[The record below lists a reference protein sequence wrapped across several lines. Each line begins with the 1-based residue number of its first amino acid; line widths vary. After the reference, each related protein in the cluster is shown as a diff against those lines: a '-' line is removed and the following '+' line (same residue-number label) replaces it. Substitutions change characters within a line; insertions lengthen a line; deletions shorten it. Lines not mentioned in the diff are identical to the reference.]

1 MTLLN
6 LTPDELLTTTRSVR
20 KRLDFSR
27 PVEPELLRECLEIAV
42 QAPTGGNRQ
51 TWHFILV
58 TDHQQ
63 IQALG
68 EIYRKGW
75 AIYTQVQQQTYAR
88 LAQSKR
94 MTPDRIATLAR
105 VADSANYLSEHMHEV
120 PAMLIPCGFGRADID
135 GQPAASQAGW
145 WGSLL
150 PAAWSFMLAA
160 RARGLGT
167 CWTTIHLYY
176 EQEAAEVLGIPYD
189 KVVQAALIPVAHT
202 LGTDFKPGA
211 RVPLDEILHW
221 DRW

>member
-1 MTLLN
+1 MT

-58 TDHQQ
+58 TDRQQ
-63 IQALG
+63 IQAVG

-75 AIYTQVQQQTYAR
+75 AIYLQLQQQTAAN

-94 MTPDRIATLAR
+94 MTPDRLTTLAR
-105 VADSANYLSEHMHEV
+105 VADSANYLAEHMHEV
-120 PAMLIPCGFGRADID
+120 PAMLIPCGFGRAEID
-135 GQPAASQAGW
+135 GQPTAVQAGW

-150 PAAWSFMLAA
+150 PAVWSFMLAA
-160 RARGLGT
+160 RARSLGT
-167 CWTTIHLYY
+167 CWTTVHLFF
-176 EQEAAEVLGIPYD
+176 EQEAAEVLGIPYERIT
-189 KVVQAALIPVAHT
+189 QAALVPIAYT
-202 LGTDFKPGA
+202 FGTEFKPGA
-211 RVPLDEILHW
+211 RVPLDDILHRDKW
-221 DRW
+221 

>member
-1 MTLLN
+1 MPILH
-6 LTPDELLTTTRSVR
+6 LTPDELLTNTRSVR

-51 TWHFILV
+51 NWHFIVV
-58 TDHQQ
+58 TDRQQ

-68 EIYRKGW
+68 KIYQKGW
-75 AIYTQVQQQTYAR
+75 AIYLQQQTSIAS
-88 LAQSKR
+88 AMQNKR

-105 VADSANYLSEHMHEV
+105 VADSANYLAEHMHEV
-120 PAMLIPCGFGRADID
+120 PAMLIPCGYGRADVD
-135 GQPAASQAGW
+135 RQPTNMQAGW

-167 CWTTIHLYY
+167 CWTTVHLYY
-176 EQEAAEVLGIPYD
+176 EQEAAEVLGTPYE
-189 KVVQAALIPVAHT
+189 KVVQAALIPIAYT
-202 LGTDFKPGA
+202 LGTEFKPGA
-211 RVPLDEILHW
+211 RIPLESILHW
-221 DRW
+221 DKW

>member
-27 PVEPELLRECLEIAV
+27 PVELELLRECLEIAV

-58 TDHQQ
+58 TNRQK

-75 AIYTQVQQQTYAR
+75 AIYTQVQQQTYAN

-94 MTPDRIATLAR
+94 MTPDRIATLGR
-105 VADSANYLSEHMHEV
+105 VADSASYLAEHMHEV

-135 GQPAASQAGW
+135 GQPASAQAGW

-176 EQEAAEVLGIPYD
+176 EQEAAEVLGIPYE
-189 KVVQAALIPVAHT
+189 KIVQAAIIPVAYT
-202 LGTDFKPGA
+202 LGSDFKPGA
-211 RVPLDEILHW
+211 RVPLDDILHW
-221 DRW
+221 DKW

>member
-1 MTLLN
+1 MTLLD

-58 TDHQQ
+58 TDRQK

-75 AIYTQVQQQTYAR
+75 AIYTQVQQQTYAN

-94 MTPDRIATLAR
+94 MTPERINTLGR
-105 VADSANYLSEHMHEV
+105 VADSASYLAEHMHEV
-120 PAMLIPCGFGRADID
+120 PAMFIPCGYGRAEID
-135 GQPAASQAGW
+135 GQPSAAQAGW

-176 EQEAAEVLGIPYD
+176 EKEAADVLGIPYE
-189 KVVQAALIPVAHT
+189 KIVQAALIPITHT
-202 LGTDFKPGA
+202 LGT
-211 RVPLDEILHW
+211 E
-221 DRW
+221 

>member
-1 MTLLN
+1 MPILH

-51 TWHFILV
+51 HWHFIVV
-58 TDHQQ
+58 TDRQQ

-68 EIYRKGW
+68 KIYQKGW
-75 AIYTQVQQQTYAR
+75 AIYLQQQTSIA
-88 LAQSKR
+88 AAMQSKR

-105 VADSANYLSEHMHEV
+105 IADSANYLAEHMHEV
-120 PAMLIPCGFGRADID
+120 PAMLIPCGYGRADVD
-135 GQPAASQAGW
+135 RQPTSAQAGW

-176 EQEAAEVLGIPYD
+176 EQEAAEVLGIPYE
-189 KVVQAALIPVAHT
+189 KVVQAALIPIAYT
-202 LGTDFKPGA
+202 LGTEFKPGA
-211 RVPLDEILHW
+211 RIPLESILHW
-221 DRW
+221 DKW

>member
-1 MTLLN
+1 MPLLH

-51 TWHFILV
+51 HWHFIVV
-58 TDHQQ
+58 TDRQQ

-68 EIYRKGW
+68 KIYQKGW
-75 AIYTQVQQQTYAR
+75 AIYLQQQTSIA
-88 LAQSKR
+88 AAMQSKR
-94 MTPDRIATLAR
+94 MTSDRVATLAR
-105 VADSANYLSEHMHEV
+105 VADSANYLAEHMHEV
-120 PAMLIPCGFGRADID
+120 PAMFIPCGYGRTD
-135 GQPAASQAGW
+135 GLSTNEQAGF

-167 CWTTIHLYY
+167 CCTTVHLYY
-176 EQEAAEVLGIPYD
+176 EQEAAEVLGISYE
-189 KVVQAALIPVAHT
+189 KVAHAALI
-202 LGTDFKPGA
+202 
-211 RVPLDEILHW
+211 
-221 DRW
+221 

>member
-6 LTPDELLTTTRSVR
+6 MTPDELLTTTRSVR

-58 TDHQQ
+58 TDRQK

-68 EIYRKGW
+68 EIYSKGW
-75 AIYTQVQQQTYAR
+75 VAYRQLQQQTVAN

-94 MTPDRIATLAR
+94 MTPDRITTLAR
-105 VADSANYLSEHMHEV
+105 VADSANYLAEHMHEV
-120 PAMLIPCGFGRADID
+120 PAMLIPCGYGRAEID
-135 GQPAASQAGW
+135 GQPASVQAGW

-160 RARGLGT
+160 RARSLGT
-167 CWTTIHLYY
+167 CWTSVHLFY
-176 EQEAAEVLGIPYD
+176 EKEAAEVLGIPYE
-189 KVVQAALIPVAHT
+189 KVVQAAMIPIAHT
-202 LGTDFKPGA
+202 LGTEFKPGA
-211 RVPLDEILHW
+211 RVPLDDILHW
-221 DRW
+221 DNW

>member
-51 TWHFILV
+51 TWHFVLV
-58 TDHQQ
+58 TDRQK

-75 AIYTQVQQQTYAR
+75 AIYTQVQQQTYAN

-94 MTPDRIATLAR
+94 MTPDRIATLGK
-105 VADSANYLSEHMHEV
+105 VVDSANYLVEHMHEV

-135 GQPAASQAGW
+135 GQPAAAQAGW

-167 CWTTIHLYY
+167 CWTTFHLYY
-176 EQEAAEVLGIPYD
+176 EQEAAEVLGIPYE
-189 KVVQAALIPVAHT
+189 KVVQAAIIPVAHT

-211 RVPLDEILHW
+211 RVPLDDILHW
-221 DRW
+221 DKW

>member
-1 MTLLN
+1 MASLN

-27 PVEPELLRECLEIAV
+27 PVEPDLLRECLEIAA

-58 TDHQQ
+58 TDRQQ

-75 AIYTQVQQQTYAR
+75 AIYTQAQQQTYAS

-94 MTPDRIATLAR
+94 MTPDRLATLAR
-105 VADSANYLSEHMHEV
+105 VADSASYLAEHMHEV
-120 PAMLIPCGFGRADID
+120 PAMLIPCGFGRAEID
-135 GQPAASQAGW
+135 GQPAAAQSGW

-167 CWTTIHLYY
+167 CWTTIHLYF
-176 EQEAAEVLGIPYD
+176 EQEAADVLGIPYD
-189 KVVQAALIPVAHT
+189 RVVQAAIIPVAHT

-211 RVPLDEILHW
+211 RVPLDDILHW

>member
-58 TDHQQ
+58 TDRQQ

-75 AIYTQVQQQTYAR
+75 AIYTKVQQQTYAN

-94 MTPDRIATLAR
+94 MTPERINTLTR

-120 PAMLIPCGFGRADID
+120 PAMLIPCGYGRADID
-135 GQPAASQAGW
+135 GQPAAAQAGW

-160 RARGLGT
+160 RARGLGS

-176 EQEAAEVLGIPYD
+176 EQEAADVLGIPYD
-189 KVVQAALIPVAHT
+189 KIVQAGIIPVAHT

-211 RVPLDEILHW
+211 RVPLDNILHW
-221 DRW
+221 DKW

>member
-1 MTLLN
+1 MPMLN

-51 TWHFILV
+51 NWHFVVV
-58 TDHQQ
+58 TNRQQ
-63 IQALG
+63 IQAMG
-68 EIYRKGW
+68 EIYQKGW
-75 AIYTQVQQQTYAR
+75 TIYLQQQTSVAA
-88 LAQSKR
+88 LQSKR
-94 MTPDRIATLAR
+94 MTPDRVAALAR
-105 VADSANYLSEHMHEV
+105 VADSASYLAEHMHEV
-120 PAMLIPCGFGRADID
+120 PAMLIPCGYGRADVD
-135 GQPAASQAGW
+135 RQPTSMQAGW

-176 EQEAAEVLGIPYD
+176 EQEAAQVLGIPYE
-189 KVVQAALIPVAHT
+189 KVVQAALIPVAYT
-202 LGTDFKPGA
+202 LGTEFKPGA
-211 RVPLDEILHW
+211 RIPLESILHW
-221 DRW
+221 DKW